1 MDMQEIKLKLKA
13 SKSSSF
19 PLTSKCSY
27 SAMKASGESPWQ
39 LSWIDYPD
47 LILFE
52 LAFPLDFNIPLDSP
66 SDEGSI
72 DLVKLLERSA

>member
-27 SAMKASGESPWQ
+27 SAMKASGESP
-39 LSWIDYPD
+39 
-47 LILFE
+47 
-52 LAFPLDFNIPLDSP
+52 
-66 SDEGSI
+66 
-72 DLVKLLERSA
+72 